1 MRWEKLEVSER
12 LTEETHPEHSR
23 FVGGLP
29 VEFVGPG
36 RRWGHSCNAING
48 GKLLYV
54 FGGYGPDN
62 CQTNDVYIFD
72 SVKQVWIKPTMRGIA
87 PSPRDSHSCTTIENN
102 LFVFGGTDGKNP
114 LKDLFVLDTSTNTW
128 MCPRVHGEGPTPRE
142 GHSAALVG
150 KRLFIFGGCG
160 KSWQS
165 SYEVYY
171 NDLYI
176 LDTESLVWQKAVT
189 SGNPPSARDSHTCS
203 SWKNKI
209 IVIGGEDS
217 SDCYLSDV
225 HILDTD
231 ALVWRELSTS
241 GHMLPPRAGH
251 STVILGRSLF
261 VFGGFAD
268 ARNLYGDIHMLD
280 VVSGVWTKV
289 TVAGQGPT
297 ARFSVAGDCLD
308 PQKGTLVFIGGC
320 NRDLEAL
327 HDIYYLHTEMSMENG
342 RDGQKQEKF
351 SLKKELKRKCQEQ
364 HLPANQPVNDKEVPQ
379 HGTMPDL
386 HRPMPAPMQM
396 PIQMQAPV
404 PISGQASKHNHS
416 SDELEASQGKIFEA
430 KVTGT
435 FCYGH
440 NIETIID
447 GKLLR
452 GLIFSNT
459 PSFSPVADNYHSR
472 KRMALE
478 AGGVKLGDGYVLN
491 QESVCCRQANDVHVH
506 GNPEASMANL
516 PNVKDEGKNQLNPV
530 TKIPCEKS
538 AKAKNM
544 VTSNSN

>member
-1 MRWEKLEVSER
+1 MRWEKVEVNQR
-12 LTEETHPEHSR
+12 LTETHPEPSR
-23 FVGGLP
+23 SVALS

-36 RRWGHSCNAING
+36 RRWGHSCNAIHG

-62 CQTNDVYIFD
+62 CQTNDVHIFD
-72 SVKQVWIKPTMRGIA
+72 TVKQEWIKPTMRGIA
-87 PSPRDSHSCTTIENN
+87 PSPRDSHSCTTVGNN

-114 LKDLFVLDTSTNTW
+114 LKDLVILDTSTNTW
-128 MCPRVHGEGPTPRE
+128 MCPRVRGKGPTPRE

-171 NDLYI
+171 NDLHI
-176 LDTESLVWQKAVT
+176 LDTESLEWQKVVT

-203 SWKNKI
+203 SWTNKI

-231 ALVWRELSTS
+231 TLVWRELSTS
-241 GHMLPPRAGH
+241 GHMLPPRASH
-251 STVILGRSLF
+251 STVILGRNLF

-268 ARNLYGDIHMLD
+268 ARNLYDDIHMLD
-280 VVSGVWTKV
+280 IVSGVWTNV
-289 TVAGQGPT
+289 MVDGQGPT
-297 ARFSVAGDCLD
+297 ARFSVAGDSLD
-308 PQKGTLVFIGGC
+308 PQKGILVFIGGC
-320 NRDLEAL
+320 NQDLEAL
-327 HDIYYLHTEMSMENG
+327 HDMYYLHTEISMENG

-364 HLPANQPVNDKEVPQ
+364 HLPAGQPIDDKEVPQ
-379 HGTMPDL
+379 HGTMPEL
-386 HRPMPAPMQM
+386 HRPIPVPMLM
-396 PIQMQAPV
+396 PIQMQAPMT
-404 PISGQASKHNHS
+404 ICGQGSKHNLS

-430 KVTGT
+430 KVTET

-440 NIETIID
+440 KIETIID

-452 GLIFSNT
+452 GLIFSYV
-459 PSFSPVADNYHSR
+459 PKFSHVAGDYHSR
-472 KRMALE
+472 KRLALE
-478 AGGVKLGDGYVLN
+478 AGGVKLGDSYAVE
-491 QESVCCRQANDVHVH
+491 QEPVCCRQDDDVHVH
-506 GNPEASMANL
+506 GNPEASMATL
-516 PNVKDEGKNQLNPV
+516 PNVKDEGENQLNPI
-530 TKIPCEKS
+530 TKIPGDKS

-544 VTSNSN
+544 ITSTSN